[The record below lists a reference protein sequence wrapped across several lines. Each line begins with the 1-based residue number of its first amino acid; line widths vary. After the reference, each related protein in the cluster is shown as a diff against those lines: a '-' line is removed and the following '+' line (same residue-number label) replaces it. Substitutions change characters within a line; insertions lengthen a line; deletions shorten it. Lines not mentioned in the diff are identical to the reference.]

1 ALFSLSNAGT
11 AKVRLTFRDYVIKGG
26 GNHTIFMHSD
36 LGVLCSLKSGQ
47 STNLIMPMLPDV
59 GGLGGVGPDYRWRIE
74 LSSKRN
80 WLATLERQPK
90 WLQNVV
96 TKAIPQRWLADLYRK
111 DVVSD
116 WVTNREPMRA
126 LPAFNGAQP

>member
-1 ALFSLSNAGT
+1 MIHD
-11 AKVRLTFRDYVIKGG
+11 V
-26 GNHTIFMHSD
+26 
-36 LGVLCSLKSGQ
+36 SG
-47 STNLIMPMLPDV
+47 LA
-59 GGLGGVGPDYRWRIE
+59 GVGPDYRWKIE

-96 TKAIPQRWLADLYRK
+96 TKTIPQRWLGDLYRR

-116 WVTNREPMRA
+116 WITNREPT
-126 LPAFNGAQP
+126 PAFPILINHSPLSNTNSGAP